1 MSHSTL
7 HVSPFGG
14 VSYNEIEKPGFEE
27 ILKNVSLSAD
37 FNQNMYACLKLTND
51 IIYVVAASYSIIFMS
66 FDSILFCGKKPVG
79 VKLELLTNKPGFSP
93 TGFPKT
99 WHTDGL

>member
-51 IIYVVAASYSIIFMS
+51 IMYVVAASYSIIFMS
-66 FDSILFCGKKPVG
+66 FDSILFCGKKTGWCEIGTSHKQTRV
-79 VKLELLTNKPGFSP
+79 LTNRLSENLA
-93 TGFPKT
+93 
-99 WHTDGL
+99 H